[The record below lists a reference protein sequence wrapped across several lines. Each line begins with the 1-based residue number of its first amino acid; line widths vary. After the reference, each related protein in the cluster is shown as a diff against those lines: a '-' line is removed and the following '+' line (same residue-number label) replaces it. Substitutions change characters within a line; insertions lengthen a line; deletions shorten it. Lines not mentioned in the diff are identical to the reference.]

1 MIPAGKVDGLDMI
14 TINGKTHTDKAGM
27 TLTQLVKTLGYH
39 YDTAV
44 VKLNGQLI
52 KKSKFNETVTQDGDT
67 IKIFSFLGGG

>member
-1 MIPAGKVDGLDMI
+1 MV
-14 TINGKTHTDKAGM
+14 TINVKTHTDKAGM

-44 VKLNGQLI
+44 VKLNGRLI
-52 KKSKFNETVTQDGDT
+52 KKNKFDETVIQDSDT